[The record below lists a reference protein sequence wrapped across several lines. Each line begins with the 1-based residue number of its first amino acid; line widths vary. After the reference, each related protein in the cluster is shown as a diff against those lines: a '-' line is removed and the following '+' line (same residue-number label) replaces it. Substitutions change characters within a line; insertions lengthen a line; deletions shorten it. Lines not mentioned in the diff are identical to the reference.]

1 MKLSDIQNQITQL
14 AVNRKFLI
22 GVFVVICFVLA
33 ALYAYKRY
41 VVKPSYV
48 ANNEYITDLPD
59 QTAELYFFH
68 TTWCPHCKTA
78 FPIWEEVKADISK
91 RKIKGYTVNFI
102 EVDCEKDTGT
112 AEKFKVT
119 GYPTIKL
126 IKGNQVIE
134 YDAKPSKA
142 NLLEFLESSL

>member
-1 MKLSDIQNQITQL
+1 MKLSDIQNRIAQL
-14 AVNRKFLI
+14 AVNRKFLM
-22 GVFVVICFVLA
+22 GVFIVICFVIA
-33 ALYAYKRY
+33 ALYAYRRY

-48 ANNEYITDLPD
+48 SNTEYTSELPE

-68 TTWCPHCKTA
+68 TTWCPHCKKA
-78 FPIWEEVKADISK
+78 LPVWEELKNEVGDKP
-91 RKIKGYTVNFI
+91 IKGYTVNFV
-102 EVDCEKDTGT
+102 EVDCEKDPGT

-134 YDAKPSKA
+134 YDAKPDKA
-142 NLLEFLESSL
+142 TLMEFLETSL